1 MTSSTQAGQVQ
12 DKLFSPLSL
21 GAIELDN
28 RLVMAPLTRIRA
40 DADGVPNEMMV
51 EYYTQRASLGLIVT
65 EGTFPVMEGRT
76 WIGQPGLETAD
87 QVSGW
92 RRVTDSV
99 HAAGGKIVAQIMH
112 GGRIGHEL
120 ISGTGRVVAPSALA
134 APGEIRTPEGKSAH
148 PVPHALSTE
157 EVAETITAF
166 TQASKNA
173 IEAGFDG
180 VQLHGANGYLLHEFT
195 APASNTRSDQYGGS
209 PENRA
214 RLSVEVAASVSAAIG
229 ADRTGIRLSPQHNI
243 QGALEEDHEVALAT
257 YRVMAE
263 GFAPLGLS
271 HIDVLNADPAS
282 EIVQMIRR
290 VSGAPLIANSG
301 FGVQTTREEAVRL
314 VAEDLAEA
322 VGVGRSVIANPD
334 LAHRWEMGLEE
345 NEADPSTFYVGGE
358 RGYTD
363 YPALRN

>member
-65 EGTFPVMEGRT
+65 EGTFPVLEGRT

-99 HAAGGKIVAQIMH
+99 HAAGGKIIAQIMH

-243 QGALEEDHEVALAT
+243 QGALEEDHEDALAT

>member
-1 MTSSTQAGQVQ
+1 MTSSTQTGQVQ

-243 QGALEEDHEVALAT
+243 QGALEEDHEDALAT